1 METKEELAA
10 EITKLLGVGLDSLTR
25 MTLEDL
31 KILRDALSKM
41 VPQGQQMFGKI
52 FNRPLREV
60 LNEKVMDKP
69 LGELSLMELLGM
81 EKKEGGILGFGLLPR
96 LRTMVSGAGEKKET

>member
-31 KILRDALSKM
+31 KILRDILSKG
-41 VPQGQQMFGKI
+41 PEQGQFLGAV
-52 FNRPLREV
+52 FRRPLKDV
-60 LNEKVMDKP
+60 LNEKILDKS
-69 LGELSLMELLGM
+69 LGELSLMEILGM
-81 EKKEGGILGFGLLPR
+81 EDKGSGILGFGVLPR
-96 LRTMVSGAGEKKET
+96 IRSMVSGSGEKKEK